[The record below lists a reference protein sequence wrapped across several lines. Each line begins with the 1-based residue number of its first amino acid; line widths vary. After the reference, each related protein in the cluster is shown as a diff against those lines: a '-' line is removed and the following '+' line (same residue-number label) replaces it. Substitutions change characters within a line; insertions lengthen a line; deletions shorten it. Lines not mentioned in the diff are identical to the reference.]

1 MSTTAHAI
9 EVSGVIDQHHRLI
22 VQEPLPVAGPANVR
36 VIVLVDM
43 RGDDD
48 EQAWL
53 RNAACSSAYEFLKDS
68 VEDVYTI
75 RDGEA
80 IYEA

>member
-1 MSTTAHAI
+1 MSTTARAI

-36 VIVLVDM
+36 VIVLVGI

-48 EQAWL
+48 EQVWL
-53 RNAACSSAYEFLKDS
+53 RDAACSSAYEFLKDS
-68 VEDVYTI
+68 AEDVYTL
-75 RDGEA
+75 RDGKA
-80 IYEA
+80 LYEA